1 MAGLQ
6 GRAVRVVQGPSAWVR
21 TRRGRVGLLAGLVG
35 VMVVGSGV
43 AYATGS
49 LPVDGA
55 GVIHGCYSS
64 GGSFKVSTT
73 SAPTCPS
80 GYTALNFNQTG
91 PQGPQGIQGV
101 KGDTGAQ
108 GIQGLK
114 GDTGA
119 QGIQG
124 LKGDTGATGLAG
136 SNGVN
141 GAVGPSGLSD
151 AYIARQSGSSKP
163 VGGSDGNAPTD
174 VVSLD
179 LPAGVYALF
188 GKVQMFLADTSSQN
202 ATCSLSTGEYGSVRL
217 AAEENFYE
225 FNATVSLQDLLRLT
239 DPGTVT
245 MRCTGYKMIADD
257 GKITAIQVSNI
268 HG

>member
-6 GRAVRVVQGPSAWVR
+6 GRAVRAVQGPSAWVR

-91 PQGPQGIQGV
+91 PQGPQGT
-101 KGDTGAQ
+101 TGPV
-108 GIQGLK
+108 
-114 GDTGA
+114 GA
-119 QGIQG
+119 
-124 LKGDTGATGLAG
+124 TGATGATGTTGPVGATGATGTTGPVGATGATGGLTKTYRVTQYGTATG
-136 SNGVN
+136 A
-141 GAVGPSGLSD
+141 AVGSIYTDSATCQPGDILLGGAASADQYKGQVAGTEIQSITVSPPPFESYPATSVLLEKYFVTFTALQTD
-151 AYIARQSGSSKP
+151 AYSYRIQ
-163 VGGSDGNAPTD
+163 
-174 VVSLD
+174 
-179 LPAGVYALF
+179 
-188 GKVQMFLADTSSQN
+188 
-202 ATCSLSTGEYGSVRL
+202 ATCSDTS
-217 AAEENFYE
+217 
-225 FNATVSLQDLLRLT
+225 DLPPL
-239 DPGTVT
+239 P
-245 MRCTGYKMIADD
+245 
-257 GKITAIQVSNI
+257 N
-268 HG
+268 

>member
-6 GRAVRVVQGPSAWVR
+6 GRAVRAVQGPSAWVR

-91 PQGPQGIQGV
+91 PQGPQGT
-101 KGDTGAQ
+101 TGPV
-108 GIQGLK
+108 
-114 GDTGA
+114 GA
-119 QGIQG
+119 
-124 LKGDTGATGLAG
+124 TGATGGLTKTYRVTKYGTATANPVGTIYTDSATCQPGDILLGGAASADQYKGQVAG
-136 SNGVN
+136 TEIQ
-141 GAVGPSGLSD
+141 SGTVSLPPFESYPATSVLLEKYFVTFTALQTD
-151 AYIARQSGSSKP
+151 AYSYRIQ
-163 VGGSDGNAPTD
+163 
-174 VVSLD
+174 
-179 LPAGVYALF
+179 
-188 GKVQMFLADTSSQN
+188 
-202 ATCSLSTGEYGSVRL
+202 ATCSDTS
-217 AAEENFYE
+217 
-225 FNATVSLQDLLRLT
+225 DLPPL
-239 DPGTVT
+239 P
-245 MRCTGYKMIADD
+245 
-257 GKITAIQVSNI
+257 N
-268 HG
+268 